1 MEKHKLELQ
10 KVREEFRIHEGDC
23 GSSQVQSKLHHLLIV
38 CEPCLEFFSSLK
50 EGLRRNVDTESVY
63 VNEEQQSYGDL
74 LPWTTFKRFF
84 RAGSQAISV

>member
-38 CEPCLEFFSSLK
+38 CEPSLDFFLIF
-50 EGLRRNVDTESVY
+50 EGGF
-63 VNEEQQSYGDL
+63 EEKCRYRGH
-74 LPWTTFKRFF
+74 FM
-84 RAGSQAISV
+84 